1 MARTNPTSMPKRYLH
16 ARNIGTCHVK
26 EEINIFENDK
36 EQIKER
42 NSKELVKERN
52 GTEKEPVRADASF
65 AAEEFSERPLNW
77 IWEHYMH
84 IRIK

>member
-1 MARTNPTSMPKRYLH
+1 MNRAKIPACTEYMYMPRK
-16 ARNIGTCHVK
+16 GG
-26 EEINIFENDK
+26 NIFENDK

-65 AAEEFSERPLNW
+65 AA
-77 IWEHYMH
+77 
-84 IRIK
+84 